1 MSDLIIPQI
10 GIEAAQKSWDLYTQ
24 SALLPLPEQGESIPI
39 PRMRQAG
46 DTIRFRVMPWVWPDG
61 DIYEGVITEVNHDQ
75 YGEYYHVDT
84 CIIPG
89 RPIKGGIVLA
99 TEVVDEGQS

>member
-1 MSDLIIPQI
+1 MSEPLIPPILK
-10 GIEAAQKSWDLYTQ
+10 EAAQKSWDVHRQ
-24 SALLPLPEQGESIPI
+24 SASLPLPEQGERIAI

-46 DTIRFRVMPWVWPDG
+46 DTIKFRVMPWVWPDG
-61 DIYEGVITEVNHDQ
+61 DIYEGVITEVQFDEH
-75 YGEYYHVDT
+75 GEYYHVDT

-99 TEVVDEGQS
+99 TEVVDEVQS

>member
-1 MSDLIIPQI
+1 MSEPLIPQI
-10 GIEAAQKSWDLYTQ
+10 GIEAAQKSWDLYMQ
-24 SALLPLPEQGESIPI
+24 SASLPLPEQGEHIAI
-39 PRMRQAG
+39 PRMRQEG

-75 YGEYYHVDT
+75 YGECYHVDT
-84 CIIPG
+84 RIIPDH
-89 RPIKGGIVLA
+89 PIKGGIVLA